1 MLRSIVLITS
11 SIFPFQ
17 TCLATLRAKR
27 SPMIYKGSGRDP
39 MSGSYALHHRMGLGS
54 FAASAPDGLQP
65 SLQSLLSLR
74 I

>member
-17 TCLATLRAKR
+17 TCLATLRVKR

-39 MSGSYALHHRMGLGS
+39 MSGSYALHHRMELG
-54 FAASAPDGLQP
+54 
-65 SLQSLLSLR
+65 
-74 I
+74 